1 MPIKAPSD
9 EKSSDM
15 PLSRKLSIVERLLLS
30 KSPKVSAAHLSETTE
45 VAHNVYE
52 LPSIEEGIR
61 WMHAAC
67 GYPAKSTWIKAIRK
81 GNYAGWPLLS
91 VENVHAHYPETDET
105 PMGRLNQSRANVR
118 STRRK
123 RLPLPE
129 ATEEELKRLVGKK
142 EKNVCVKI
150 IDTHDMKNTIYS
162 DQTGKFPVRARSGN
176 RYIMVMVA
184 IDPNYTLA
192 QPMKNR

>member
-1 MPIKAPSD
+1 
-9 EKSSDM
+9 M

-67 GYPAKSTWIKAIRK
+67 GYPAKSTWIKAIRN

-91 VENVHAHYPETDET
+91 VKNVHKHYPETDET

-118 STRRK
+118 LTNKK
-123 RLPLPE
+123 RVPLPE
-129 ATEEELKRLVGKK
+129 ATASALAPLVGKK
-142 EKNVCVKI
+142 KRDVYMKI
-150 IDTHDMKNTIYS
+150 VDTHDIKNTIYS
-162 DQTGKFPVRARSGN
+162 DQTGKIPVRARSGN
-176 RYIMVMVA
+176 RYIMVMV
-184 IDPNYTLA
+184 
-192 QPMKNR
+192 